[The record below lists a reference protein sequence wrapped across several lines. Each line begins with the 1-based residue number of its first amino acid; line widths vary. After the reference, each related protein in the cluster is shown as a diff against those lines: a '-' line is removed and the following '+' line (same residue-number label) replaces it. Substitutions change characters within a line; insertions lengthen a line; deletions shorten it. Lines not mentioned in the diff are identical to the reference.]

1 MRGAARFAK
10 AIARRVGDV
19 AIPWTAVKVRDCFPP
34 RLAVK
39 ARLGASL
46 AMTIFIMSKKFK
58 SGFKFKGPKLNLHDE
73 TKKGISA
80 VLLFVGALIT
90 VLSAFGAAG
99 EAGNFLYKYLGLLF
113 GWGYFLVPLSFILA
127 GVAILKS
134 LHEELYGTPFF
145 GITLFILSF
154 LGVLQ
159 MFLAGRIEDGRG
171 GGYLGLA
178 ISYPF
183 LKFLGVYASY
193 IILVSLI
200 FVSLLV
206 TFNISLK
213 KLADLIFDRGNKK
226 GKEFVKNAEQTR
238 GETGEL
244 SAFDSLMQ
252 KIMPLPSFKVKNLG
266 AAAKEIKPIVETKE
280 EKKAK
285 KDEMLLL
292 QSKMT
297 MADYKFPPIE
307 LLEPDSGE
315 PTSGD
320 IRANA
325 NIIKRTLQHFGLEV
339 EMAEVNIGPTVTQYT
354 FRPAQGVKLS
364 KITTLQNDLSLALAA
379 HPIRIEAPIPG
390 RSLVG
395 IELPNK
401 TAMKVR
407 LKNLFEQP
415 DFSQNHK
422 MLTIALGR
430 DVAGLPIYAGL
441 EKMPHML
448 IAGATGTGKTIC
460 LNSIIISLLY
470 RQAPNFLKL
479 ILIDPKRVEFPIY
492 NGLPHLL
499 TPVIVDADKMVNAL
513 RWAVSEMERRFEILS
528 DVQARDIISYNKKFF
543 DGEIDEPL
551 PYIVIIVDELADLIA
566 SHGREIEATIV
577 RLAQMSRAVGIHL
590 ILATQRPSV
599 EVITGLIKANITS
612 RVAFQVAS
620 QIDSRTILDGS
631 GADKLL
637 GNGDMLFLS
646 GEAAKPR
653 RVQGTFVSDKEI
665 KKVVEFLSKQNKADY
680 SENITQARTAQ
691 GTIFGGN
698 RSESG
703 GDDYL
708 YNEAREV
715 VIQSGKA
722 SASLLQRRLRVGYA
736 RAARLL
742 DMLEENGVV
751 GPGDGAK
758 PREVLV
764 DGIPGIPGNPKVGD
778 EEEADTF

>member
-1 MRGAARFAK
+1 
-10 AIARRVGDV
+10 
-19 AIPWTAVKVRDCFPP
+19 
-34 RLAVK
+34 
-39 ARLGASL
+39 
-46 AMTIFIMSKKFK
+46 MSKKFK

-90 VLSAFGAAG
+90 ILSAFGAAG
-99 EAGNFLYKYLGLLF
+99 EAGNFLYKYLGLLV
-113 GWGYFLVPLSFILA
+113 GWGYFLVPLSLVFGGI
-127 GVAILKS
+127 AILKS
-134 LHEELYGTPFF
+134 LHEEFYGTPFW
-145 GITLFILSF
+145 GIALFLASF

-159 MFLAGRIEDGRG
+159 MFLGGTIANGRG
-171 GGYLGLA
+171 GGYLGVA
-178 ISYPF
+178 IAYPF

-193 IILVSLI
+193 IILIALI
-200 FVSLLV
+200 FVSLLIA
-206 TFNISLK
+206 FNISLK
-213 KLADLIFDRGNKK
+213 KLADFIFSRG
-226 GKEFVKNAEQTR
+226 GKSGKDAEFVRGAED
-238 GETGEL
+238 GKAGAAEP
-244 SAFDSLMQ
+244 SALDSFMQ
-252 KIMPLPSFKVKNLG
+252 KIMPTPSFRVKNLG
-266 AAAKEIKPIVETKE
+266 VAAKDAKTAVEVKETKE
-280 EKKAK
+280 EKKAE
-285 KDEMLLL
+285 KDEMFLL

-297 MADYKFPPIE
+297 MADYKFPPID

-320 IRANA
+320 IKANA

-430 DVAGLPIYAGL
+430 DVAGMPVYAGL

-460 LNSIIISLLY
+460 LNSIIVSLLY

-479 ILIDPKRVEFPIY
+479 ILIDPKRVEFPVY

-513 RWAVSEMERRFEILS
+513 RWAVSEMERRFEMLS
-528 DVQARDIISYNKKFF
+528 AVQARDIVSYNKKFV
-543 DGEIDEPL
+543 DNELDEPL
-551 PYIVIIVDELADLIA
+551 PYIVIIVDELADLMA
-566 SHGREIEATIV
+566 SHGREVEATVV

-590 ILATQRPSV
+590 VLATQRPSV

-620 QIDSRTILDGS
+620 QIDSRTILDGA

-646 GEAAKPR
+646 GDVAKPR
-653 RVQGTFVSDKEI
+653 RVQGAFVADKEV
-665 KKVVEFLSKQNKADY
+665 KKVVEFLAKQNIPEYADD
-680 SENITQARTAQ
+680 ITRARTAQ
-691 GTIFGGN
+691 GAIFGGGTD
-698 RSESG
+698 SF
-703 GDDYL
+703 GDDDL
-708 YNEAREV
+708 YNEAKGV

-764 DGIPGIPGNPKVGD
+764 SSDIPGNPKVGENED
-778 EEEADTF
+778 EVLGGY

>member
-1 MRGAARFAK
+1 LK
-10 AIARRVGDV
+10 
-19 AIPWTAVKVRDCFPP
+19 
-34 RLAVK
+34 
-39 ARLGASL
+39 
-46 AMTIFIMSKKFK
+46 
-58 SGFKFKGPKLNLHDE
+58 LHDE
-73 TKKGISA
+73 TKKGITA

-90 VLSAFGAAG
+90 ALSAFGAAG
-99 EAGNFLYKYLGLLF
+99 EAGDALYKGLGLLF
-113 GWGYFLVPLSFILA
+113 GWGYFLVPLSLILA

-145 GITLFILSF
+145 GITLFLISF

-159 MFLAGRIEDGRG
+159 MFLGGNIENGRG

-193 IILVSLI
+193 IILIALI

-213 KLADLIFDRGNKK
+213 KLADFIFDRGGKK
-226 GKEFVKNAEQTR
+226 AKDAQQLKNEA
-238 GETGEL
+238 GEPSVL
-244 SAFDSLMQ
+244 NSLMD
-252 KIMPLPSFKVKNLG
+252 KIMPAPTFKVKNLG
-266 AAAKEIKPIVETKE
+266 VAENAGGKPAPEVKETKE

-285 KDEMLLL
+285 KDEMQLL

-297 MADYKFPPIE
+297 MADYKFPSID
-307 LLEPDSGE
+307 LLEPDTGE

-320 IRANA
+320 IKANA
-325 NIIKRTLQHFGLEV
+325 NVIKRTLQHFGIEV

-401 TAMKVR
+401 AVMKVR
-407 LKNLFEQP
+407 LKNLVEQP
-415 DFSQNHK
+415 DFAQNHK

-430 DVAGLPIYAGL
+430 DVAGMPVYAGL

-448 IAGATGTGKTIC
+448 IAGATGTGKSVC
-460 LNSIIISLLY
+460 LNSIIMSLLY

-479 ILIDPKRVEFPIY
+479 ILIDPKRVEFPVY

-499 TPVIVDADKMVNAL
+499 TPVIVEAEKMVNAL
-513 RWAVSEMERRFEILS
+513 RWAVSEMERRFEVLS
-528 DVQARDIISYNKKFF
+528 AVQARDIVSYNKKFV
-543 DGEIDEPL
+543 DGEISEPL
-551 PYIVIIVDELADLIA
+551 PYIVIIVDELADLMA
-566 SHGREIEATIV
+566 SHGREVEATIV

-590 ILATQRPSV
+590 VLATQRPSV

-646 GEAAKPR
+646 GDVAKPR
-653 RVQGTFVSDKEI
+653 RVQGTFVSDKEV
-665 KKVVEFLSKQNKADY
+665 KKVVEFLAKQNAVADFTDD
-680 SENITQARTAQ
+680 ITRARTAQ
-691 GTIFGGN
+691 GAIFGGGGGEN
-698 RSESG
+698 G
-703 GDDYL
+703 GDDDL
-708 YNEAREV
+708 YNEARET

-764 DGIPGIPGNPKVGD
+764 DGIPGVPGNPKVGD
-778 EEEADTF
+778 EEADVF

>member
-1 MRGAARFAK
+1 MA
-10 AIARRVGDV
+10 
-19 AIPWTAVKVRDCFPP
+19 
-34 RLAVK
+34 
-39 ARLGASL
+39 
-46 AMTIFIMSKKFK
+46 KKFK
-58 SGFKFKGPKLNLHDE
+58 NGFKFKGPKLSLHAE
-73 TKKGISA
+73 TKKGIAA
-80 VLLFVGALIT
+80 VLLFIGALIT
-90 VLSAFGAAG
+90 ILSAFGAAG
-99 EAGNFLYKYLGLLF
+99 EAGNFIYHYLGLLF
-113 GWGYFLVPLSFILA
+113 GWGYFLVPLSLILG

-134 LHEELYGTPFF
+134 LHEELYGTPFW
-145 GITLFILSF
+145 GIGLFLISF

-159 MFLAGRIEDGRG
+159 MFLGGQIESGRG
-171 GGYLGLA
+171 GGYLGVA
-178 ISYPF
+178 IAYPF
-183 LKFLGVYASY
+183 IKFLGIYASY
-193 IILVSLI
+193 IILIGLI
-200 FVSLLV
+200 FVSLLIS
-206 TFNISLK
+206 FNISLK
-213 KLADLIFDRGNKK
+213 KLADFMFDRGGKK
-226 GKEFVKNAEQTR
+226 GKELVKDAEPAKAE
-238 GETGEL
+238 GGMV
-244 SAFDSLMQ
+244 DSFMQ
-252 KIMPLPSFKVKNLG
+252 KIMPTPSFKVKNLG
-266 AAAKEIKPIVETKE
+266 VAEKDAKPATPEVKETKE

-297 MADYKFPPIE
+297 MADYKFPPVD

-320 IRANA
+320 IKANA
-325 NIIKRTLQHFGLEV
+325 NIIKRTFQHFGIEV

-364 KITTLQNDLSLALAA
+364 KITTLTNDLSMALAA

-401 TAMKVR
+401 AVMKVR
-407 LKNLFEQP
+407 LRNLIEQP
-415 DFSQNHK
+415 EFAQNHK
-422 MLTIALGR
+422 MLTVALGR
-430 DVAGLPIYAGL
+430 DVAGMPVYAGL

-448 IAGATGTGKTIC
+448 VAGATGTGKTIC
-460 LNSIIISLLY
+460 LNSIITSLLY

-479 ILIDPKRVEFPIY
+479 ILIDPKRVEFPVY

-499 TPVIVDADKMVNAL
+499 TPVIVDPEKMVNAL
-513 RWAVSEMERRFEILS
+513 RWAVSEMERRFEVLS
-528 DVQARDIISYNKKFF
+528 GVQARDIISYNKKFV

-551 PYIVIIVDELADLIA
+551 PYIVIIVDELADLMM
-566 SHGREIEATIV
+566 SHGREVEATVV

-590 ILATQRPSV
+590 VLATQRPSV

-620 QIDSRTILDGS
+620 QIDSRTILDSS

-637 GNGDMLFLS
+637 GSGDLLFLS
-646 GEAAKPR
+646 GDVAKPR
-653 RVQGTFVSDKEI
+653 RVQGTFVSDKEV
-665 KKVVEFLSKQNKADY
+665 KKVVEFLAKQNTAVEFSDD
-680 SENITQARTAQ
+680 ITQARTAQ
-691 GTIFGGN
+691 GAIFGGSQGSDN
-698 RSESG
+698 G
-703 GDDYL
+703 GDDDL

-742 DMLEENGVV
+742 DMLEDNGVV

-758 PREVLV
+758 PRDVLV
-764 DGIPGIPGNPKVGD
+764 DGLPGVPGNPKAN
-778 EEEADTF
+778 EEEPADVY